1 MNINKFLNIF
11 LDVLFPEKCT
21 GCKLKNT
28 SLCALCLASI
38 RHAERETA
46 RHILAC
52 FDYRDPVIKRALW
65 ELKYKNKKHLAEVLG
80 QELYEQTL
88 EDLADLRIFASGLSI
103 LVIPVPLS
111 KERRRE
117 RGYNQAELIA
127 KYFIKNAP
135 AGMFE
140 IETENV
146 KKIKNTSPQARIAN
160 RNKRLANIKGA
171 FAVVKPEKIKGR
183 TCIVIDDITT
193 TGGTITEILKLLK
206 ASGAKRA
213 LGFAAAH

>member
-11 LDVLFPEKCT
+11 LDALFPEKCI

-28 SLCALCLASI
+28 SLCALCTASI

-46 RHILAC
+46 RNIVAV
-52 FDYRDPVIKRALW
+52 FDYRDSVIKRALW

-80 QELYEQTL
+80 QELYGEML
-88 EDLADLRIFASGLSI
+88 EELSDLCTFSSGRPI

-111 KERRRE
+111 KDRLRE

-135 AGMFE
+135 VGTFE
-140 IETENV
+140 LETESV

-171 FAVVKPEKIKGR
+171 FDVIKPEKVKGR
-183 TCIVIDDITT
+183 TCIIIDDITT

-213 LGFAAAH
+213 LGLALAH